1 MELTAYY
8 DAQRALIGAALL
20 EPKITGELV
29 QAVRE
34 EDFNVP
40 ELRTLYAAL
49 RALFLSGRPVDPV
62 LLVAETSPAFEVT
75 VREIL
80 RDTPTAANWRAYARV
95 LRESAALRAMQDI
108 GAQLAE
114 AVDAADARRIL
125 ASAEPLMLD
134 RPGVK
139 TQQIGELLADFLH
152 RMEDK
157 TPPNYLRWGIRQLDE
172 VLTAE
177 PGDFIVLGA
186 DSSVGKTALAV
197 QLAWNMASRG
207 RRVGFFSLETSA
219 RKLADRVVAQR
230 ARVELSRIKHKELTE
245 HDLGDVAAVGGAT
258 NRMCFGITEA
268 AGFGVADLRAVTL
281 ANRYDVIFID
291 YVQLLRAEGRE
302 RWEIVTKISMEL
314 HTMAQQLGVAVIA
327 LSQLTPPDKTKGA
340 RRAPSRDDLRE
351 SRQLKQDA
359 DVILLMSL
367 DDPEENDGL
376 RWLAVAK
383 NKDGPLGRICLKFDA
398 AHMEF
403 TATDSRAWHRRAEP
417 RPYEPK
423 FTPVDDNVQEV
434 FPL

>member
-1 MELTAYY
+1 MDLITCYN
-8 DAQRALIGAALL
+8 AQTALIGSALIS
-20 EPKITGELV
+20 PQIVGEMV
-29 QAVRE
+29 QELRE

-40 ELRTLYAAL
+40 ELRTLYSAL
-49 RALFLSGRPVDPV
+49 RSLFLSGRPVDPV
-62 LLVAETSPAFEVT
+62 VLLAETGEAYKET
-75 VREIL
+75 VRAAMDL
-80 RDTPTAANWRAYARV
+80 TPTAANWRAYAKV
-95 LRESAALRAMQDI
+95 LRESAALRRMQDI
-108 GAQLAE
+108 GAKLTE

-134 RPGVK
+134 RPGIK
-139 TQQIGELLADFLH
+139 TQQIGELLADFLR

-186 DSSVGKTALAV
+186 DSSVGKSALAV

-230 ARVELSRIKHKELTE
+230 ARVELSKIKHKELTE
-245 HDLGDVAAVGGAT
+245 HDVGDVAAIGAAT
-258 NRMCFGITEA
+258 SRMCFGITEA
-268 AGFGVADLRAVTL
+268 AGFGVPELRAVTL

-291 YVQLLRAEGRE
+291 YVQLLKAEGRE
-302 RWEIVTKISMEL
+302 RWEIVTRISMEL

-367 DDPEENDGL
+367 DDPEDNDGL

-403 TATDSRAWHRRAEP
+403 TATDSRVWHRRAEP
-417 RPYEPK
+417 KPYEPK
-423 FTPVDDNVQEV
+423 LTPVDDNVQEV

>member
-20 EPKITGELV
+20 EPRITGELV

-40 ELRTLYAAL
+40 ELRTLYSAL
-49 RALFLSGRPVDPV
+49 RTLFLSGRPVDPV
-62 LLVAETSPAFEVT
+62 LLVAETSPGFEVT

-80 RDTPTAANWRAYARV
+80 RDTPTAANWRAYAKV
-95 LRESAALRAMQDI
+95 LREGAALRAMQDI

-134 RPGVK
+134 RPGIK

-152 RMEDK
+152 RMDDK
-157 TPPNYLRWGIRQLDE
+157 TPPNFLEWGIRQMDE
-172 VLTAE
+172 KLTAE

-230 ARVELSRIKHKELTE
+230 ARVELAKIKHKLMSVQ
-245 HDLGDVAAVGGAT
+245 DYRGVADVGRAS
-258 NRMCFGITEA
+258 NRICFDVTEA

-291 YVQLLRAEGRE
+291 YVQLLKAEGRE
-302 RWEIVTKISMEL
+302 RWEIVTRISMEL
-314 HTMAQQLGVAVIA
+314 HTMAQQLGVAVVA
-327 LSQLTPPDKTKGA
+327 LSQVTPPDKRSGGK
-340 RRAPSRDDLRE
+340 APSKDDLRE

-359 DVILLMSL
+359 DIILLMSL
-367 DDPEENDGL
+367 EEPEDNSSA
-376 RWLAVAK
+376 RWLAIAK
-383 NKDGPLGRICLKFDA
+383 NKDGPLGKIRLDFDPDHILFKA
-398 AHMEF
+398 FGQRSEEL
-403 TATDSRAWHRRAEP
+403 TELPEDE
-417 RPYEPK
+417 Y
-423 FTPVDDNVQEV
+423 VQEELP
-434 FPL
+434 FEDR

>member
-40 ELRTLYAAL
+40 ELRTLYSAL
-49 RALFLSGRPVDPV
+49 RALFLTGRPVDPV

-80 RDTPTAANWRAYARV
+80 RDTPTAANWRAYAKV
-95 LRESAALRAMQDI
+95 LREGAALRAMQDI
-108 GAQLAE
+108 GAQLAG

-134 RPGVK
+134 RPGIK

-157 TPPNYLRWGIRQLDE
+157 TPPNFLEWGIRQMDE
-172 VLTAE
+172 KLTAE

-230 ARVELSRIKHKELTE
+230 ARVELAKIKHKLMSVQ
-245 HDLGDVAAVGGAT
+245 DCRGVVDVGRAS
-258 NRMCFGITEA
+258 NRICFDVTEA

-291 YVQLLRAEGRE
+291 YVQLLKAEGRE
-302 RWEIVTKISMEL
+302 RWEIVTRISMEL
-314 HTMAQQLGVAVIA
+314 HTMAQQLGVAVVA
-327 LSQLTPPDKTKGA
+327 LSQVTPPDKRSGGK
-340 RRAPSRDDLRE
+340 APSKDDLRE

-359 DVILLMSL
+359 DIILLMSL
-367 DDPEENDGL
+367 EEPEDNSSA
-376 RWLAVAK
+376 RWLAIAK
-383 NKDGPLGRICLKFDA
+383 NKDGPLGKIRLDFDQDHILFKA
-398 AHMEF
+398 F
-403 TATDSRAWHRRAEP
+403 GQ
-417 RPYEPK
+417 RPEELTELPEDEY
-423 FTPVDDNVQEV
+423 VQEELP
-434 FPL
+434 FEDR

>member
-40 ELRTLYAAL
+40 ELRTLYSAL
-49 RALFLSGRPVDPV
+49 RGLFLSGRPVDPV
-62 LLVAETSPAFEVT
+62 LLVAETSPGFETT

-80 RDTPTAANWRAYARV
+80 RDTPTAANWRAYAKV

-108 GAQLAE
+108 GAQLAG

-134 RPGVK
+134 RPGIR
-139 TQQIGELLADFLH
+139 TQQIGELLADFLR

-157 TPPNYLRWGIRQLDE
+157 TPPNYLEWGIRQMDE
-172 VLTAE
+172 KLTAE

-219 RKLADRVVAQR
+219 RKLADRIVSQR
-230 ARVELSRIKHKELTE
+230 AKVELAKIKHKLMSVQDY
-245 HDLGDVAAVGGAT
+245 HSVADVGRAS
-258 NRMCFGITEA
+258 NRICFDVTEA
-268 AGFGVADLRAVTL
+268 AGFGVSDLRAVTL

-291 YVQLLRAEGRE
+291 YVQLIKADGRE

-314 HTMAQQLGVAVIA
+314 HTLAQQLGVAVIA
-327 LSQLTPPDKTKGA
+327 LSQVTPPDKRSGGK
-340 RRAPSRDDLRE
+340 APSKDDLRE

-359 DVILLMSL
+359 DIILLMSL
-367 DDPEENDGL
+367 EEPEDNSSA
-376 RWLAVAK
+376 RWLAIAK
-383 NKDGPLGRICLKFDA
+383 NKDGPLGKIRLDFDPDHILFKA
-398 AHMEF
+398 F
-403 TATDSRAWHRRAEP
+403 GQ
-417 RPYEPK
+417 RPEELTELPEDEY
-423 FTPVDDNVQEV
+423 VQEELP
-434 FPL
+434 FEDR

>member
-20 EPKITGELV
+20 EPGITGELV
-29 QAVRE
+29 QEVRE

-40 ELRTLYAAL
+40 ELRTLYSAV
-49 RALFLSGRPVDPV
+49 RTLFLSGRPVDPV
-62 LLVAETSPAFEVT
+62 LLVAETSPGFEPT

-80 RDTPTAANWRAYARV
+80 RDTPTAANWRAYAKV

-134 RPGVK
+134 RPGIK
-139 TQQIGELLADFLH
+139 TQQIGELLADFLR

-157 TPPNYLRWGIRQLDE
+157 TPPNYLEWGIRQMDE
-172 VLTAE
+172 KLTAE

-197 QLAWNMASRG
+197 QLAWNMAARG

-219 RKLADRVVAQR
+219 RKLADRIVSQR
-230 ARVELSRIKHKELTE
+230 AKVELARIKHKCMSVR
-245 HDLGDVAAVGGAT
+245 DYRDVADVGRAS
-258 NRMCFGITEA
+258 NRICFDVTEA

-314 HTMAQQLGVAVIA
+314 HTLAQQLGVAVIA
-327 LSQLTPPDKTKGA
+327 LSQVTPPDKRSGGK
-340 RRAPSRDDLRE
+340 APSKDDLRE

-359 DVILLMSL
+359 DIILLMSL
-367 DDPEENDGL
+367 EDRENNL
-376 RWLAVAK
+376 SARWLAIAK
-383 NKDGPLGRICLKFDA
+383 NKDGPLGKIRLDFDSDHILFKA
-398 AHMEF
+398 F
-403 TATDSRAWHRRAEP
+403 GQ
-417 RPYEPK
+417 RPEELTELPEDEY
-423 FTPVDDNVQEV
+423 VQEELQ
-434 FPL
+434 FEDR

>member
-1 MELTAYY
+1 
-8 DAQRALIGAALL
+8 
-20 EPKITGELV
+20 
-29 QAVRE
+29 
-34 EDFNVP
+34 
-40 ELRTLYAAL
+40 
-49 RALFLSGRPVDPV
+49 
-62 LLVAETSPAFEVT
+62 
-75 VREIL
+75 
-80 RDTPTAANWRAYARV
+80 
-95 LRESAALRAMQDI
+95 
-108 GAQLAE
+108 
-114 AVDAADARRIL
+114 
-125 ASAEPLMLD
+125 MLD
-134 RPGVK
+134 RPGIK
-139 TQQIGELLADFLH
+139 TQQIGELLADFLR

-230 ARVELSRIKHKELTE
+230 ARVELSKIKHKELTE
-245 HDLGDVAAVGGAT
+245 HDFGDVAAVGGAT
-258 NRMCFGITEA
+258 SRMCFGITEA

-302 RWEIVTKISMEL
+302 RWEIVTRISMEL

-417 RPYEPK
+417 KPYEPK
-423 FTPVDDNVQEV
+423 LTPVDDNVQEV

>member
-29 QAVRE
+29 QAVCE

-40 ELRTLYAAL
+40 ELRTLYSAL
-49 RALFLSGRPVDPV
+49 RSLFLSGRPVDPV
-62 LLVAETSPAFEVT
+62 LLVAETSPAFEPT

-80 RDTPTAANWRAYARV
+80 RDTPTAANWRAYAKV
-95 LRESAALRAMQDI
+95 LRESAALRAIQDI

-152 RMEDK
+152 RMDDK
-157 TPPNYLRWGIRQLDE
+157 TPPNFLEWGIRQMDE
-172 VLTAE
+172 KLTAE

-197 QLAWNMASRG
+197 QLAWNMARRG

-230 ARVELSRIKHKELTE
+230 ARVELAKIKHKLMSVQ
-245 HDLGDVAAVGGAT
+245 DYRCIADVGRAS
-258 NRMCFGITEA
+258 NRICFDVTEA
-268 AGFGVADLRAVTL
+268 AGFGVSDLRAVTL

-291 YVQLLRAEGRE
+291 YVQLLKADGRE

-314 HTMAQQLGVAVIA
+314 HTMAQQLGVAVVA
-327 LSQLTPPDKTKGA
+327 LSQVTPPDKRSGGK
-340 RRAPSRDDLRE
+340 APSKDDLRE

-359 DVILLMSL
+359 DIILLMSL
-367 DDPEENDGL
+367 EEPEDNSSA
-376 RWLAVAK
+376 RWLAIAK
-383 NKDGPLGRICLKFDA
+383 NKDGPLGKIRLDFDPDHILFKA
-398 AHMEF
+398 F
-403 TATDSRAWHRRAEP
+403 GQ
-417 RPYEPK
+417 RPEELTELPEDEY
-423 FTPVDDNVQEV
+423 VQEELP
-434 FPL
+434 FEDR